1 MSNPSILILPGYG
14 DSGPDHWQTLWEH
27 RLAGA
32 RRVQQR
38 DWLAPSLDDWLPV
51 LVQEIHTSGGGVV
64 LVAHSLA
71 CLLVAAL
78 ASRGSPGV
86 RGALLVAPPDPQGPL
101 FPDSIQGFFP
111 IYEGPLGFPAIVVA
125 STDDPYATPA
135 FSRRCAEGWGARL
148 VEIHDA
154 GHINSASDLGEW
166 PAGLALLDELLRS

>member
-1 MSNPSILILPGYG
+1 MSSPPILILPGYG
-14 DSGPDHWQTLWEH
+14 DSGPDHWQTLWER

-38 DWLAPSLDDWLPV
+38 DWLAPRLDEWLPE
-51 LVQEIHTSGGGVV
+51 LVREIHTSEGEVV

-78 ASRGSPGV
+78 ASCGSLGV
-86 RGALLVAPPDPQGPL
+86 RGALLVAPPDPQGL
-101 FPDSIQGFFP
+101 EFPGTIQGFTP
-111 IYEGPLGFPAIVVA
+111 IYEGRLGFPAIVVA
-125 STDDPYATPA
+125 STDDPYATPT

-154 GHINSASDLGEW
+154 GHINSASNLGEW